1 MILFVLFFYTFI
13 HTIIFFFLYSY
24 FHIQSSKKLLYVT
37 FLNIIISFLLSIYE
51 FNSVIALSII
61 LITYTYYIVSEF
73 HKITFYQFS
82 ILIGFVGLFYFSS
95 SLTSFLISYLFNI
108 SNTDS
113 IPFQLFFLIVYS
125 LFSLVFYLIV
135 QTKRKSSYLI
145 EWLFFILMILFV
157 LVEVMTAIITSRFQI
172 ELLYALLIE
181 MIILFTCGL
190 ILYYK
195 VQKQSHS
202 NITLTKQLV
211 KKEYQSKMYG
221 FVEHMVN
228 QISSD
233 KHMMLYQLMNIDHLL
248 SSQNYKEAKFYTKQ
262 EIHKFLHYQY
272 ISSTGYIFFDY
283 QFTKTINE
291 LINHGIDVKTS
302 ILLQNNNQLLEDD
315 VIVHTIIKIIEA
327 LHLKEN
333 NIQKVDFFIS
343 DFQQYLILK
352 MIVSH
357 CPQLDLSHLSTNE
370 HIKKI
375 HINEQVQYI
384 EVSLLIV

>member
-1 MILFVLFFYTFI
+1 MLFELFFYIFI
-13 HTIIFFFLYSY
+13 YSIIFFFLYAY
-24 FHIQSSKKLLYVT
+24 FHIQSPKKLLYT
-37 FLNIIISFLLSIYE
+37 TLLNIIISFLLSVYGANDYFILAMILFTYSFYIFFE
-51 FNSVIALSII
+51 FK
-61 LITYTYYIVSEF
+61 T
-73 HKITFYQFS
+73 ITFYQFS
-82 ILIGFVGLFYFSS
+82 ILIGLVGLFYFSS
-95 SLTSFLISYLFNI
+95 SFSSFLMTYLFNI

-113 IPFQLFFLIVYS
+113 IPLQLFMLITYS
-125 LFSLVFYLIV
+125 LFSLLFYLIV
-135 QTKRKSSYLI
+135 QTKRKTSYLT
-145 EWLFFILMILFV
+145 EWLFFILMILFM
-157 LVEVMTAIITSRFQI
+157 LVEVMTAIVMSCFQI

-181 MIILFTCGL
+181 IIILFTCGL

-202 NITLTKQLV
+202 NIALTKQLV

-291 LINHGIDVKTS
+291 LINHGIDVKPS
-302 ILLQNNNQLLEDD
+302 ISLQNNNKLLEDD
-315 VIVHTIIKIIEA
+315 VIVHTIIETIETI
-327 LHLKEN
+327 HFKEN

-343 DFQQYLILK
+343 DFQQYIIFK
-352 MIVSH
+352 MIISKS
-357 CPQLDLSHLSTNE
+357 PNLDLSHLSKNE